1 MAFQKNQILTL
12 SIESLSNDG
21 SGVAHHDG
29 QAVFVAAAA
38 PGDVAEVRIVKPMK
52 GYAFGKLEKLLTPGP
67 GRVKQDCPV
76 AGPCGG
82 CGLRHISYAA
92 ECAAKTQFVRDAFER
107 LAKLDVPVHEVLP
120 APAADRY
127 RNKVQLPVGTDE
139 NGHLVT
145 GFFAGRSHRIV
156 PCTDCKLQPDW
167 MNALAAR
174 ACTLLEENG
183 ITAYNEETHTGRVR
197 HLYMRQGWH
206 SGQRLLCFVVNGNG
220 LPNEAE
226 ICAALQ
232 KEFDLTTILINRN
245 NARTNVI
252 LGAKTR
258 VALGPGYI
266 EDTLSGVSL
275 RMGVHE
281 FYQVNTPAAEALYA
295 KAQEFAAL
303 TPDDFLLDLYCGMGT
318 IGLSMLPDC
327 RRLVG
332 VEVVPQAVDGA
343 KETAARLGLD
353 ADKADFRCQDA
364 GAAAAQNAA
373 AARKKLIPALPDKYN
388 TPNAIIAK
396 VILVALLSVGSLGVT
411 LAAEDILG
419 NVAGGLVIL
428 SAHPFSIGDY
438 VEVGGVAGTVHEISL
453 NHTKLVTPDGHLV
466 MLPNKELASSQMTNY
481 TVLGRR
487 RVVQR
492 VAASYDAP
500 TETVKAACRRALEH
514 TENLLED
521 PAPTVYLTAY
531 KESSIEYTVYCWATP
546 ENWWGAYLALG
557 EHLRDAFR
565 EYGVEM
571 TYNHLNVHI
580 IENQS

>member
-107 LAKLDVPVHEVLP
+107 LAKLDVPVHEVLG
-120 APAADRY
+120 AHAADRY

-156 PCTDCKLQPDW
+156 PCADCKLQPDW

-226 ICAALQ
+226 ICRTLQ
-232 KEFDLTTILINRN
+232 QEFQLTTVLINRN
-245 NARTNVI
+245 TARTNVI
-252 LGAKTR
+252 LGRDTR
-258 VALGPGYI
+258 TVLGPGVI
-266 EDTLSGVSL
+266 EDTLAGVPIQ
-275 RMGVHE
+275 MGVHE
-281 FYQVNTPAAEALYA
+281 FYQVNTPAAELLYTKA
-295 KAQEFAAL
+295 KEFARL
-303 TPDDFLLDLYCGMGT
+303 QPDDFLLDLYCGMGT
-318 IGLSMLPDC
+318 IGLSMKPHC

-332 VEVVPQAVDGA
+332 VEVVPQAVEGA
-343 KETAARLGLD
+343 KAVAAHLGLPPEEADFYCMDAGEAATRLASEGAHPDVIVVDPPRKGCDNATLTAIVQMAPRTLVMVSCNPSTAARDAKFLCEQGYTLEKVQPVDLFPRTRHVEAVLLLTKLHVERHIEVDVSMEELD
-353 ADKADFRCQDA
+353 
-364 GAAAAQNAA
+364 
-373 AARKKLIPALPDKYN
+373 
-388 TPNAIIAK
+388 
-396 VILVALLSVGSLGVT
+396 VT
-411 LAAEDILG
+411 AAE
-419 NVAGGLVIL
+419 
-428 SAHPFSIGDY
+428 S
-438 VEVGGVAGTVHEISL
+438 
-453 NHTKLVTPDGHLV
+453 
-466 MLPNKELASSQMTNY
+466 
-481 TVLGRR
+481 
-487 RVVQR
+487 
-492 VAASYDAP
+492 
-500 TETVKAACRRALEH
+500 KA
-514 TENLLED
+514 
-521 PAPTVYLTAY
+521 
-531 KESSIEYTVYCWATP
+531 
-546 ENWWGAYLALG
+546 
-557 EHLRDAFR
+557 
-565 EYGVEM
+565 
-571 TYNHLNVHI
+571 TYNEIREHVWEHHQLKVSNLYIAQVKQKYGI
-580 IENQS
+580 IERENYHKAKNENAKQPKCPKEKEDAIVEALKHFQMI